1 MAKKNQADET
11 AKLLAQAGGTGGSQE
26 GADQS
31 TAQTGQGGVGQ
42 TGDTDTGAQHGDAG
56 QSSGQD
62 GQSGGD
68 VTSQSG
74 ALTEGEIAAQTPLL
88 PGGPALHGIEGH
100 DWSLESGGELAFRA
114 TGDFV
119 LKDVVVKRVQA
130 RVLVDGR
137 FGKVNQVV
145 SVTDE
150 ELEAGKG
157 ELCAHPASVA
167 YAKSL

>member
-1 MAKKNQADET
+1 MSKRNQAAET
-11 AKLLAQAGGTGGSQE
+11 AKLLAAAGGTSGSQE

-31 TAQTGQGGVGQ
+31 TGQAGQGFGGQ
-42 TGDTDTGAQHGDAG
+42 TGDPAPGAPNGDVG

-62 GQSGGD
+62 GQSVGGA
-68 VTSQSG
+68 TSQSG
-74 ALTEGEIAAQTPLL
+74 LTADKIAAQTPLL
-88 PGGPALHGIEGH
+88 PGGPTLPGIEGR
-100 DWSLESGGELAFRA
+100 DGSLESRSEVVFRA
-114 TGDFV
+114 TGDLV

-157 ELCAHPASVA
+157 ELCAHPTSVA